1 MAVNTQQTREKC
13 EINPRPTLA
22 RQHTLRRRGAV
33 APRAPGAYV
42 RECVCVCTRGG
53 RASGRG
59 SDGAGGG
66 VGGGKARER
75 ERGRAK
81 GGVFRAPPRRRRRDH
96 HPCHRR
102 PRPGAADGPV
112 NALIG
117 RPSCSAEDP
126 KWKRRWELTL
136 PLHAPLPVAV
146 PTESRT
152 SPSPLPPPYC
162 TRRRSLMHGVVMNG
176 AL

>member
-1 MAVNTQQTREKC
+1 MCVYARRESQR
-13 EINPRPTLA
+13 PRV
-22 RQHTLRRRGAV
+22 G
-33 APRAPGAYV
+33 
-42 RECVCVCTRGG
+42 RGG
-53 RASGRG
+53 RGSG
-59 SDGAGGG
+59 
-66 VGGGKARER
+66 GGGKARER

-102 PRPGAADGPV
+102 PRPGAVDGPV

-136 PLHAPLPVAV
+136 PLHAPLHAPLPVAV